1 MKPVILLGEGARG
14 ADIEKVMRL
23 GCPIL
28 TTWQAIDLVDN
39 TNAHYFGR
47 PGLYGQRLA
56 NKVLY
61 EADEVIVIGARLSV
75 WTIGYGQWTKA
86 KSITVCDIDREE
98 LDRHRNYARYNG
110 SASMY
115 IDHMIPFDC
124 QHWLFECL
132 EWAAELPWIESPTHN
147 DPEGHIHSHRFVD
160 RLQTFFTKDEIIVTD
175 MGSAMVSAFQVLR
188 IKPPQRLLT
197 SGGLGEMGV
206 ALPAAIG
213 AAFASGKRVICLHCD
228 GGMMMN
234 IQELQTIIHHNLPIK
249 IIIFDNCGYEMIKGT
264 QRNLK
269 LSKIGVDAESGVSFP
284 DYRRLAHAWGFAA
297 TDVYTWDDFERAIP
311 AMMAYQGPSVVVFH
325 MDENQQLLPKIQ
337 PVLNPDG
344 TITPPRF
351 DQLSPI
357 L

>member
-1 MKPVILLGEGARG
+1 MKPVILLGEGARN
-14 ADIEKVMRL
+14 ADMGKVARL
-23 GCPIL
+23 NCPIL
-28 TTWQAIDLVDN
+28 TTWQAIDLFDN
-39 TNAHYFGR
+39 THPNYFGR

-56 NKVLY
+56 NKILY
-61 EADEVIVIGARLSV
+61 EADEVFAIGARLSV
-75 WTIGYGQWTKA
+75 WTIGYGEWTKA
-86 KSITVCDIDREE
+86 AHVTIVDIDRGE
-98 LDRHRNYARYNG
+98 LARFPHYLKFNG
-110 SASMY
+110 SAEMF
-115 IDHMIPFDC
+115 IEHMNPFEC
-124 QHWLFECL
+124 QPWLFECWQ
-132 EWAAELPWIESPTHN
+132 WAAELPWVESPTHD
-147 DPEGHIHSHRFVD
+147 DPPAHIHSHRFID
-160 RLQTFFTKDEIIVTD
+160 RLQKFFIKDEIIVTD

-188 IKPPQRLLT
+188 IVPPQRLLT

-213 AAFASGKRVICLHCD
+213 AAFASGRRVICLHCD
-228 GGMMMN
+228 GGMMLN

-249 IIIFDNCGYEMIKGT
+249 IFIFDNRGYEMIKGT

-269 LSKIGVDAESGVSFP
+269 LEKIGVDAESGVSFP

-297 TDVYTWDDFERAIP
+297 TDIYTWDDFERAIP
-311 AMMAYQGPSVVVFH
+311 AMMVYEGPSIAVFH

-337 PVLNPDG
+337 PVLNEDG